1 MQVAEPLM
9 TSYLQGSYPK
19 EGQYTHE
26 LLRLATPPPGS
37 DMEDSNLCPPPSM

>member
-1 MQVAEPLM
+1 M

-37 DMEDSNLCPPPSM
+37 DMEDSILCPAPSM